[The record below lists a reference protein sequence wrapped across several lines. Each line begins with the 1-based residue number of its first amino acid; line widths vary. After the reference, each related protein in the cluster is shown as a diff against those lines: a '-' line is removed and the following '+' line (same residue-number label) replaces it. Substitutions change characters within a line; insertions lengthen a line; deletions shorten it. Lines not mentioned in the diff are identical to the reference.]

1 MTNECLKRTTD
12 ENVMYGLLRDA
23 LKIAANLEGKET
35 PNLVIFTGLK
45 PRHLSKAK
53 KQQIDEV

>member
-23 LKIAANLEGKET
+23 LKSAAKLEGKIA
-35 PNLVIFTGLK
+35 PNSVIFTVVN
-45 PRHLSKAK
+45 PRNSS
-53 KQQIDEV
+53 EVRYIKSMI